1 MSIWE
6 YIISAKRCLSASKMR
21 TLLTTLGIIVGISS
35 VILINT
41 IGNSLGQTIE
51 NVIYSMYSGNE
62 AYVSIVP
69 DKKTNP
75 DVEYDELGGFY
86 IPENIRFTSDMI
98 DAYDKQFS
106 EQAKRVVYDD
116 QVFGSGKITI
126 SDQFYSTVTASAA
139 SYTLKDYFNIKM
151 LDGRFISKQDT
162 DRYTPVAVISDI
174 TAESCFGDKN
184 PIGEQITIPNGNG
197 VFLECTVIG
206 VYKYSEQGSALMEN
220 DKREICTNVYV
231 PYTYLFRELD
241 YTSQDMYESYSIKNV
256 TDTEKYKAETES
268 FFNSYFEGTGWK
280 VSVELMTDQLDM
292 ISKIINGITFII
304 VAVAAISLLVGGIG
318 VMNIM
323 LVSVTERT
331 MEIGVRKAMGSS
343 NKSVRI
349 QFIVESVMISFLGSF
364 LGIIIGLIQSK
375 LLAMIAVRIASAKNF
390 NLVVDLAVPYSAILL
405 SVLFSFIIGIGFGVY
420 PADKAAKM
428 EVVDALRYE

>member
-62 AYVSIVP
+62 AYLSIVP
-69 DKKTNP
+69 DKKSNP
-75 DVEYDELGGFY
+75 DVEYDEFGNFY
-86 IPENIRFTSDMI
+86 VPENIMFTSDMI
-98 DAYDKQFS
+98 DEYDKQFS
-106 EQAKRVVYDD
+106 EQAKRVVFDS
-116 QVFGSGKITI
+116 QLFGSGKITI
-126 SDQFYSTVTASAA
+126 SDQFYSKVEASAA
-139 SYTLKDYFNIKM
+139 SDTLKDYFNIKM

-162 DRYTPVAVISDI
+162 DRYTSVAVISDI

-184 PIGEQITIPNGNG
+184 PVGGQIIISNGNG
-197 VFLECTVIG
+197 VFLECTIIG
-206 VYKYSEQGSALMEN
+206 VYKYSQQGSDLIAN
-220 DKREICTNVYV
+220 DKREVSTPMYV
-231 PYTYLFRELD
+231 PYTYLYRELG
-241 YTSQDMYESYSIKNV
+241 YTPENQYESYSIKNV
-256 TDTEKYKAETES
+256 TDTEKYKAQTES

-280 VSVELMTDQLDM
+280 VDVELMTDQLDM
-292 ISKIINGITFII
+292 ITKIINGITFII
-304 VAVAAISLLVGGIG
+304 AAVAAISLLVGGIG

-331 MEIGVRKAMGSS
+331 MEIGVRKAMGAS

-349 QFIVESVMISFLGSF
+349 QFIIESVMISFLGSF
-364 LGIIIGLIQSK
+364 LGIIIGLVQSK
-375 LLAMIAVRIASAKNF
+375 LLAMIAVRIASAENF
-390 NLVVDLAVPYSAILL
+390 NLVVDLAVPYRAILL
-405 SVLFSFIIGIGFGVY
+405 SVLFSFVIGIGFGVY